1 MLQMP
6 ETARKGEEFSVVVSF
21 NNPLSETL
29 TDCSISYEGGG
40 FRHQSA
46 ITQDEYV
53 YILFALRKHI
63 CGFQKQ
69 AIQPQ
74 RINRGLKG
82 ICIISRRDKVRI

>member
-6 ETARKGEEFSVVVSF
+6 ETARKGEEFSVEVSF

-53 YILFALRKHI
+53 YFSSRYENTYVVSKS
-63 CGFQKQ
+63 KQ
-69 AIQPQ
+69 YSH
-74 RINRGLKG
+74 KG
-82 ICIISRRDKVRI
+82 